1 MKPAVVCLM
10 GVTAAGK
17 TELAVELVQRYPL
30 EIISVD
36 SALVYRGMD
45 IGTAKPD
52 AATQV
57 LAPHRLIDICD
68 PVESYSVARFR
79 NDALVQIR
87 EITDAGKTP
96 LLVGGTLMYFR
107 ALLQGLS
114 PLPAADPL
122 IREQLSKDA
131 ETQGWQHLHQRLQ
144 QVDPVA
150 AARIHPNDPQ
160 RLQRALEV
168 YMITGQAMS
177 ELQKQPGEGL
187 SEQFDV
193 YSYALVPGDRARLH
207 QRIETRF
214 LNMLDAGFVDEVRG
228 LLARYELGVD
238 LPAMRTVGYRQ
249 IWQYLKCEFTFAEM
263 TERGIIATRQLA
275 KRQMTWLRGEQNL
288 IRLDSQAM
296 NPSEQIKRIAQKLTF
311 LL

>member
-79 NDALVQIR
+79 SDALVQIR
-87 EITDAGKTP
+87 EITDVGKTP

-114 PLPAADPL
+114 PLPAADPR

>member
-1 MKPAVVCLM
+1 MKRPVICLM

-52 AATQV
+52 AKTLAQ
-57 LAPHRLIDICD
+57 APHRLIDICD
-68 PVESYSVARFR
+68 PEDTYSAARFR
-79 NDALVQIR
+79 KDALAHIQ
-87 EITDAGKTP
+87 EITAAGKTP
-96 LLVGGTLMYFR
+96 LLVGGTLLYFR

-114 PLPAADPL
+114 PLPAADPE
-122 IREQLSKDA
+122 IRQQLSEDA
-131 ETQGWQHLHQRLQ
+131 RKTGWHQLHQHLQ
-144 QVDPVA
+144 QVDPEA

-168 YMITGQAMS
+168 YLITGQAMS
-177 ELQKQPGEGL
+177 VLQKQIQQGL
-187 SEQFDV
+187 DEQYDI
-193 YSYALVPGDRARLH
+193 YAYALVPGDRARLH
-207 QRIETRF
+207 QRIEKRF
-214 LNMLDAGFVDEVRG
+214 LQMLEQGFVEEVRN
-228 LLARYELGVD
+228 LLAQYDDGVE
-238 LPAMRTVGYRQ
+238 LPAMRSVGYRQ
-249 IWQYLKCEFTFAEM
+249 IGEYLAGQLTYAGM

-275 KRQMTWLRGEQNL
+275 KRQMTWLRGEHAPAK
-288 IRLDSQAM
+288 LDPQVLS
-296 NPSEQIKRIAQKLTF
+296 PSELIKRIAQKLTF